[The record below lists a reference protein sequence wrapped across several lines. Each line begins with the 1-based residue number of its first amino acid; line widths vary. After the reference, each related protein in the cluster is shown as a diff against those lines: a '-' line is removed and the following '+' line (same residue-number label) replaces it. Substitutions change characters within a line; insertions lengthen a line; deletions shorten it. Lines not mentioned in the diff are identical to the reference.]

1 LATTVYTTEDIVLQD
16 GSEITL
22 KRLNI
27 KNQRLFMKRFT
38 NLEVTET
45 DDEATDQMIE
55 LAQICL
61 RGVLKNTKFEEKAED
76 NDWLEE
82 ALDEPTI
89 YKIIEV
95 CAGIK
100 LNDPNLL
107 AAAAAAMTASEAA
120 GTN

>member
-1 LATTVYTTEDIVLQD
+1 MRT
-16 GSEITL
+16 
-22 KRLNI
+22 
-27 KNQRLFMKRFT
+27 FT
-38 NLEVTET
+38 NLEPTET
-45 DDEATDQMIE
+45 DDEATDQMVG

-61 RGVLKNTKFEEKAED
+61 RGVLKGTKFEENAED
-76 NDWLEE
+76 IDWLEE

-107 AAAAAAMTASEAA
+107 AAAAAAMAQSEAD